1 MSILKVARL
10 GHPAVRKVAAPI
22 SQEEIRSDKIQDLID
37 SMIETMREYDGVGL
51 AAPQV
56 HVSKQVAVL
65 EVNVNFRY
73 PDAPKVPLTILIN
86 PKITSRSKK
95 IIEAWEGCLSIPDMR
110 GVVPR
115 NDSLVCEA
123 FDREGKPIELG
134 VDGFFA
140 RVIQHEWDHLQGNVF
155 LDRMTNLRSLSH
167 LSEFARFWVE
177 KGDNHG

>member
-10 GHPAVRKVAAPI
+10 GHPVIRKPAVSVP
-22 SQEEIRSDKIQDLID
+22 QEEIRSKEIQELID
-37 SMIETMREYDGVGL
+37 NMIDTMREYEGVGL
-51 AAPQV
+51 AAPQI
-56 HVSKQVAVL
+56 HVSKQIAVL
-65 EVNVNFRY
+65 EVNANSRY

-86 PKITSRSKK
+86 PKINSRSKK
-95 IIEAWEGCLSIPDMR
+95 IVEAWEGCLSIPDMR

-123 FDREGKPIELG
+123 LDREAKPIKLE
-134 VDGFFA
+134 VEGFFA
-140 RVIQHEWDHLQGNVF
+140 RVIQHEWDHLQGNVY

-177 KGDNHG
+177 KDDSE